1 MKATIIDINYGRDL
15 YIFRREDDETGYFEL
30 LEGEDFEI
38 DDVLV
43 GDFTKIGTTF
53 VRCELDKRKISIKGK
68 EIQPMGMYA
77 HVPLIPSAVQ

>member
-1 MKATIIDINYGRDL
+1 MKATIIDKNYGRDL

-43 GDFTKIGTTF
+43 GDFTKKGNTF
-53 VRCELDKRKISIKGK
+53 VRCESDKRKISIEDFCSVEVAK
-68 EIQPMGMYA
+68 ERIQ
-77 HVPLIPSAVQ
+77 